1 MLQELMLQGLTLQEL
16 TLQASTRRREAGQ
29 PTRKVAPVR
38 PKNFRDSLPCLE
50 FATSAA

>member
-1 MLQELMLQGLTLQEL
+1 MLQGLTLQEL
-16 TLQASTRRREAGQ
+16 TLQASADEKLANRR
-29 PTRKVAPVR
+29 RKVAPVR